1 MASLP
6 GWMRMLALGLGAGLS
21 LFGSLGA
28 GLGAGLGLTLGL
40 PGAAQAQAPEYP
52 SRSIRLVVNFPAGGP
67 ADIFGRAI
75 AARLGPAL
83 GQQVVV
89 DNRGGA
95 GGVIG
100 TDAVAKAAPDGYT
113 LLHASS
119 DFVINTLM
127 HRNLPYDI
135 YRDFAPVTIVAHG
148 VGYLM
153 LVHPGV
159 VAQNVKEFVALAK
172 KPDSRL
178 SFGSGG
184 IGNNLHLA
192 GELFNM
198 RAGTR
203 LVHVPYKG
211 GAPAVNA
218 LIAGEIQSLFV
229 PPTPTVLQQLK
240 TGRLRA
246 LAFTGTRRWALL
258 PEVPTMV
265 EGGVT
270 DFVYTGAWHGW
281 LAPAKTPKEIIAR
294 LQAETQKAMQEARV
308 REPLIAA
315 GYEPAGSSSADFVRI
330 IKSDAQKTAELM
342 RVAGI
347 KQE

>member
-1 MASLP
+1 MAYNFLRGVALAALCCSPAAPLLAADTYPARPIRLIVGLAP
-6 GWMRMLALGLGAGLS
+6 GGTQDLIARTAS
-21 LFGSLGA
+21 RQV
-28 GLGAGLGLTLGL
+28 
-40 PGAAQAQAPEYP
+40 AAQMGQ
-52 SRSIRLVVNFPAGGP
+52 NFV
-67 ADIFGRAI
+67 I
-75 AARLGPAL
+75 
-83 GQQVVV
+83 
-89 DNRGGA
+89 DNRDGA
-95 GGVIG
+95 TGIIA
-100 TDAVAKAAPDGYT
+100 TDLVAKAAPDGYT

-135 YRDFAPVTIVAHG
+135 YRDFAPVTIVVNG

-153 LVHPGV
+153 LVHPAV
-159 VAQNVKEFVALAK
+159 AAQNVKEFVALAK

-178 SFGSGG
+178 TFGSGG

-198 RAGTR
+198 RAGMR
-203 LVHVPYKG
+203 LTHVPYKG

-246 LAFTGTRRWALL
+246 IAFTGARRWALL

-265 EGGVT
+265 EGGIA
-270 DFVYTGAWHGW
+270 DFVYSGAWHGW

-294 LQAETQKAMQEARV
+294 LQAETQKAMQEPRV

-315 GYEPAGSSSADFVRI
+315 GYDPAGSSTAEFVRV

-342 RVAGI
+342 RAAGI

>member
-1 MASLP
+1 MVFKLFCRLAVVALFCSSASTLFAADAYPARPIRLIVGLAP
-6 GWMRMLALGLGAGLS
+6 GGTQDLIARTAS
-21 LFGSLGA
+21 RQV
-28 GLGAGLGLTLGL
+28 
-40 PGAAQAQAPEYP
+40 AAQMGQ
-52 SRSIRLVVNFPAGGP
+52 NFV
-67 ADIFGRAI
+67 I
-75 AARLGPAL
+75 
-83 GQQVVV
+83 
-89 DNRGGA
+89 DNRDGA
-95 GGVIG
+95 TGIIA
-100 TDAVAKAAPDGYT
+100 TDLVAKAAPDGYT

-127 HRNLPYDI
+127 HRNLPSDI

-315 GYEPAGSSSADFVRI
+315 GYDPAGSSSADFVRI

-342 RVAGI
+342 RVAGV

>member
-1 MASLP
+1 MVCNFLR
-6 GWMRMLALGLGAGLS
+6 GLALVALCCASVAPLFAADAYPARPIRLIVGLA
-21 LFGSLGA
+21 
-28 GLGAGLGLTLGL
+28 
-40 PGAAQAQAPEYP
+40 PGGTQDLIARTASRQVAAQTGQ
-52 SRSIRLVVNFPAGGP
+52 NFV
-67 ADIFGRAI
+67 I
-75 AARLGPAL
+75 
-83 GQQVVV
+83 
-89 DNRGGA
+89 DNRDGA
-95 GGVIG
+95 TGIIA
-100 TDAVAKAAPDGYT
+100 TDLVAKAAPDGYT

-135 YRDFAPVTIVAHG
+135 YRDFAPVTIVVNG

-153 LVHPGV
+153 LVHPAV
-159 VAQNVKEFVALAK
+159 PAQNVKEFVALAK

-178 SFGSGG
+178 TFGSGG

-198 RAGTR
+198 RSGAR
-203 LVHVPYKG
+203 LTHVPYKG

-246 LAFTGTRRWALL
+246 IAFTGARRWALL

-265 EGGVT
+265 EGGIA
-270 DFVYTGAWHGW
+270 DFVYSGAWHGW

-294 LQAETQKAMQEARV
+294 LQVETQKAMQEPRV

-315 GYEPAGSSSADFVRI
+315 GYDPAGSSTAEFVRA
-330 IKSDAQKTAELM
+330 IKSDALKTAELM
-342 RVAGI
+342 RAAGI

>member
-1 MASLP
+1 MAYNFLRGVALAALCCAPVAPLMAADTYPARPIRLIVGLAP
-6 GWMRMLALGLGAGLS
+6 GGTQDLIARTAS
-21 LFGSLGA
+21 RQV
-28 GLGAGLGLTLGL
+28 
-40 PGAAQAQAPEYP
+40 AAQMGQ
-52 SRSIRLVVNFPAGGP
+52 NFV
-67 ADIFGRAI
+67 I
-75 AARLGPAL
+75 
-83 GQQVVV
+83 
-89 DNRGGA
+89 DNRDGA
-95 GGVIG
+95 TGIIA
-100 TDAVAKAAPDGYT
+100 TDLVAKAAPDGYT

-135 YRDFAPVTIVAHG
+135 YRDFAPVTIVVNG

-153 LVHPGV
+153 LVHPAV
-159 VAQNVKEFVALAK
+159 AAQNVKEFVALAK

-178 SFGSGG
+178 TFGSGG

-198 RAGTR
+198 RAGMR
-203 LVHVPYKG
+203 LTHVPYKG

-246 LAFTGTRRWALL
+246 IAFTGAWRWALL

-265 EGGVT
+265 EGGIA
-270 DFVYTGAWHGW
+270 DFVYSGAWHGW

-294 LQAETQKAMQEARV
+294 LQAETQKAMQEPRV

-315 GYEPAGSSSADFVRI
+315 GYDPAGSSTAEFVRA

-342 RVAGI
+342 RAAGI